1 MVTTESD
8 RLTIKE
14 QAAAWLVKIDGG
26 ELDYADNAAFNDW
39 LNADEQHRVCFFTLS
54 KHWDSLA
61 VVQILADYYP
71 LPAKKAGATA
81 AHSKPEPQI
90 NADESVGWLAA
101 LFSTKALA
109 GYAVATCALLLA
121 ITLGLNTHEL
131 ETYQTL
137 PGERMSFQLSDGST
151 VTLNTNTRVAVNY
164 TDEKRRISLL
174 QGEANFAVAKDK
186 TRPFVVEAGGGLVW
200 AVGTVFNVRFTEPEV
215 AVMVSEGTVKVF
227 ADTSADAAEF
237 DSSIS
242 SSATNTEALVNAG
255 NAVSFQRIVSA
266 IQPLSERKLAWLE
279 DSLIFEGE
287 TLQEAVAEIAR
298 YTHYQIVIA
307 DDSIK
312 SLRIGG
318 HYNTKDIE
326 SLLVTLSRS
335 FDIKATKQTNN
346 KIVLTKK

>member
-8 RLTIKE
+8 HLTIKE

-26 ELDYADNAAFNDW
+26 ELDHADNTAFNDW
-39 LNADEQHRVCFFTLS
+39 LNANEQHKSCFFTLA
-54 KHWDSLA
+54 KHWDSMA

-81 AHSKPEPQI
+81 AHSKPETRSSTEER
-90 NADESVGWLAA
+90 AGWLAA
-101 LFSTKALA
+101 LLSTKALA
-109 GYAVATCALLLA
+109 GYAVATCALFLA
-121 ITLGLNTHEL
+121 ITLGLNTREL

-137 PGERMSFQLSDGST
+137 PGERMSFALSDGT
-151 VTLNTNTRVAVNY
+151 NITLNTNTRIAVNY
-164 TDEKRRISLL
+164 SADRRHINLL
-174 QGEANFAVAKDK
+174 QGEANFDVTKDK

-227 ADTSADAAEF
+227 ANTSVDKAEF
-237 DSSIS
+237 DASIRSST
-242 SSATNTEALVNAG
+242 TNLEALVNAG
-255 NAVSFQRIVSA
+255 NAVSYKRIVSA
-266 IQPLSERKLAWLE
+266 IQPLNERKLAWLE

-287 TLQEAVAEIAR
+287 TLQEAVAEISR
-298 YTHYQIVIA
+298 YTHYQIIIA

-326 SLLVTLSRS
+326 SLLITLSRS
-335 FDIKATKQTNN
+335 FDIKASKQANN
-346 KIVLTKK
+346 KIVLTRK